1 MTLKGP
7 QDRTEE
13 GGAMIKRIL
22 KYGKWIAVIYV
33 AQAVV
38 GIVVGVYLVVSG
50 VGIPGLG
57 IFP

>member
-1 MTLKGP
+1 
-7 QDRTEE
+7 
-13 GGAMIKRIL
+13 MIKRIL

-50 VGIPGLG
+50 AATPGLDL
-57 IFP
+57 FQ